1 MTSPVKANT
10 NKTRP
15 INAVIN
21 VVFGALIGLAELVP
35 GVSGGTVALVAGIYE
50 RAIHNGNALVHIVRV
65 LIGDRSQLKTSIKS
79 VEWGFLASV
88 AVGMIG
94 AVFTMSSVMH
104 HFVDHHPITARALFL
119 GMVAVSIVVPLRMI
133 RAESLSSQKLPAL
146 LLFVIG
152 AIATFFAT
160 SMTSEPKTAPS
171 LLIVF
176 FVAMV
181 AVCALVLPGV
191 SGSFILLA
199 LGFYEP
205 IIQAVS
211 DRNFAIIAV
220 FAAGAITGLAC
231 FIKVLDV
238 LMTRHHTLTLATM
251 AGMML
256 GSLRALWPWQT
267 DNADLLWPSANS
279 GTTFG
284 FIALGAVVVACVVF
298 AEILLERKN
307 SHHK

>member
-15 INAVIN
+15 INTVIN

-104 HFVDHHPITARALFL
+104 HFVDHHPVTARALFL

-176 FVAMV
+176 FVAMI

>member
-104 HFVDHHPITARALFL
+104 HFVDHHPVTARALFL

-176 FVAMV
+176 FVAMI

-211 DRNFAIIAV
+211 DRSFTIIAV

>member
-15 INAVIN
+15 INTVIN

-94 AVFTMSSVMH
+94 SVFTMSSVMH
-104 HFVDHHPITARALFL
+104 HFVDHHPVTARALFL

-176 FVAMV
+176 FVAMI

-211 DRNFAIIAV
+211 DRSFTIIAV
-220 FAAGAITGLAC
+220 FAAGAIIGLAC

>member
-15 INAVIN
+15 INTVIN

-94 AVFTMSSVMH
+94 SVFTMSSVMH
-104 HFVDHHPITARALFL
+104 HFVDHHPVTARALFL

-176 FVAMV
+176 FVAMI

-211 DRNFAIIAV
+211 DRSFTIIAV

>member
-15 INAVIN
+15 INTVIN

-65 LIGDRSQLKTSIKS
+65 LISDRSQLKTSIKN

-146 LLFVIG
+146 LLFISG

-160 SMTSEPKTAPS
+160 SMTSEPKTDPS

-176 FVAMV
+176 FVAMI

-211 DRNFAIIAV
+211 DRSFTIIVV

>member
-15 INAVIN
+15 INTVIN

-104 HFVDHHPITARALFL
+104 HFVDHHPVTARALFL

-176 FVAMV
+176 FVAMI

-211 DRNFAIIAV
+211 DRSFTIIVV

>member
-15 INAVIN
+15 INTVIN

-104 HFVDHHPITARALFL
+104 HFVDHHPVTARALFL

-176 FVAMV
+176 FVAMI

-211 DRNFAIIAV
+211 DRSFTIIAV